1 VSLFPRTEFR
11 DRRISFEIQA
21 SSPLNGGLPHG
32 LVQLLDI
39 VHEMDVIGSAQ
50 NDHLFGAR
58 RPLEYFVHTGQRK
71 RNIVF
76 RDQVQC
82 RNLTTQLKVSCALRI
97 PGFGWGSSTGRERY
111 DGANTLQDVRCRE
124 CRPASEA
131 VSHDSNL
138 SEIQPGFRVP
148 HSAIEYAIEEKANIR
163 HTARNRCFDSHSFLL
178 PGFTFRAFSSF
189 ATTSE

>member
-1 VSLFPRTEFR
+1 MWQSVSPRTNKRACFPAE
-11 DRRISFEIQA
+11 RR
-21 SSPLNGGLPHG
+21 LPHG

-82 RNLTTQLKVSCALRI
+82 RNLTTPAESELCLKNPRLRL
-97 PGFGWGSSTGRERY
+97 GSPAWRERY
-111 DGANTLQDVRCRE
+111 
-124 CRPASEA
+124 
-131 VSHDSNL
+131 
-138 SEIQPGFRVP
+138 
-148 HSAIEYAIEEKANIR
+148 
-163 HTARNRCFDSHSFLL
+163 
-178 PGFTFRAFSSF
+178 
-189 ATTSE
+189 